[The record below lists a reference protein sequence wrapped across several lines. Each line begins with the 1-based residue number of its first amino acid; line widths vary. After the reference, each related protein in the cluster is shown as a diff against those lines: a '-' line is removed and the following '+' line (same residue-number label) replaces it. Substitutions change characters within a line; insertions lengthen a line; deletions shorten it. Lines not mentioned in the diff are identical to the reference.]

1 MEGFTIFQAV
11 KYLILHTLVRA
22 QVPLSSSAISLPQ
35 GSFLP
40 SSVKVT
46 FDELTAQKIMKYL
59 STCKNDLVFA
69 IAQVIALFSI
79 FEVFSAVYTKHCR
92 QEGLPQSFL
101 SADIKLIA
109 SLRCNSRSSRNINF
123 SLRYYIPHDCLYY
136 QLRLTSL
143 LGIKY
148 RMVAFNPVISANIW

>member
-1 MEGFTIFQAV
+1 MLPRWKGSESFPFCVFNGRVYNISSSKV
-11 KYLILHTLVRA
+11 SHTLVRA

-46 FDELTAQKIMKYL
+46 FDELTAQNIMKYL

-79 FEVFSAVYTKHCR
+79 FEVSSAVYTKHCR

-123 SLRYYIPHDCLYY
+123 SLRY
-136 QLRLTSL
+136 
-143 LGIKY
+143 
-148 RMVAFNPVISANIW
+148 